1 MLLPGLLGLAFGG
14 LLIYAAVRFL
24 RGDFAAASIE
34 ERPEDSAYDDDD
46 SGDWDDDDP
55 DRP

>member
-1 MLLPGLLGLAFGG
+1 MGWLLATVTLVAVAIALWRYRQGD
-14 LLIYAAVRFL
+14 YTAAGVE
-24 RGDFAAASIE
+24 D
-34 ERPEDSAYDDDD
+34 RPEDFAEDD

>member
-1 MLLPGLLGLAFGG
+1 MLPGVLGLAFAG
-14 LLIYAAVRFL
+14 LLAYAGYRFL
-24 RGDFAAASIE
+24 RGDWSTDTIE
-34 ERPEDSAYDDDD
+34 ERPEDSAYDNDD